1 GATRP
6 HGALDTSAAGNSFQ
20 GFVDL
25 VFFGKL
31 AHAHGL
37 DLGDRHA
44 KGQPVLLEAADEKS
58 EDEASDLRLLD
69 GHDQADAMLR
79 INTPFSRFKPDALLR
94 LLGYHELELLFDAP
108 KWSVPCGKDRP
119 LLLYSSPNHGPL
131 GSTNLLAFGSA
142 SSEEVPGNRGC
153 YVKKLVPSGTAWL
166 TG

>member
-1 GATRP
+1 
-6 HGALDTSAAGNSFQ
+6 AGNSFQ

-44 KGQPVLLEAADEKS
+44 KGQLVLLEADDEKF
-58 EDEASDLRLLD
+58 EDEAGDLLLLD
-69 GHDQADAMLR
+69 GHNQANAMR
-79 INTPFSRFKPDALLR
+79 RVNDIFTRFETEPLLR
-94 LLGYHELELLFDAP
+94 LLGYHKLELLFDAP
-108 KWSVPCGKDRP
+108 KWSIPCGKDRP

-142 SSEEVPGNRGC
+142 STEEVPGNRGC
-153 YVKKLVPSGTAWL
+153 YVKKIVPSGTAWV